1 MTNNT
6 PDCCPNG
13 NIGAHEKIHA
23 TQFISIIVILMG
35 LVFLAVNNFS
45 FLKLFSTYLVYL
57 SISALI
63 VTLALIYFS
72 TQKGNITSMT
82 GMMVGMTIGMIAG
95 FLLGGAFA
103 LLNGYFAGTIIGMTL
118 GCLFGAYAGKRTGVM
133 GVMEGLM
140 AGAMGGSMGAMLIVM
155 MPLDK
160 VPYFMPF
167 FIGINFIILVGLCY
181 LICRY
186 CGDCEKRKH
195 NFFKTLLICAV
206 ILTAFIALAVILPKN
221 LAIL

>member
-1 MTNNT
+1 MANI

-13 NIGAHEKIHA
+13 NIGAHERAHA
-23 TQFISIIVILMG
+23 LQFLLVIAVLMG
-35 LVFLAVNNFS
+35 TIFVLTNNLD
-45 FLKLFSTYLVYL
+45 FLKPFATYIIYL
-57 SISALI
+57 SISTII
-63 VTLALIYFS
+63 VTLTLIYFS

-103 LLNGYFAGTIIGMTL
+103 LLNGYFAGTIVGMTL

-140 AGAMGGSMGAMLIVM
+140 AGAMGGSMGAMLTIM

-160 VPYFMPF
+160 IHYFMPF
-167 FIGINFIILVGLCY
+167 FIGLNFIILTGLCY

-186 CGDCEKRKH
+186 CGDCEKKKH
-195 NFFKTLLICAV
+195 GFFKTLIICAA
-206 ILTAFIALAVILPKN
+206 ILMALIALAIILPKN
-221 LAIL
+221 IAII

>member
-1 MTNNT
+1 MTDKL

-13 NIGAHEKIHA
+13 NIGQHEKAHA
-23 TQFISIIVILMG
+23 LQFILIIAVLMG
-35 LVFLAVNNFS
+35 AIFVLTNSLETLKPLGIYLA
-45 FLKLFSTYLVYL
+45 YL
-57 SISALI
+57 SISAII
-63 VTLALIYFS
+63 VTLTLVYFS

-103 LLNGYFAGTIIGMTL
+103 LLNGYFFGTIIGMTL

-140 AGAMGGSMGAMLIVM
+140 AGAMGGSMGAMLTIM

-160 VPYFMPF
+160 IHYFMPF
-167 FIGINFIILVGLCY
+167 FIGINFVILTGLCY

-186 CGDCEKRKH
+186 CGDCEKKKH
-195 NFFKTLLICAV
+195 NFFKTLVICAA
-206 ILTAFIALAVILPKN
+206 ILIALVSLAIMLPKN
-221 LAIL
+221 IAII